1 MNHLQSETLVIDSEK
16 AHGSER
22 TLLVRGVLIRS
33 LLAKLGLPIKWL
45 FIALIW
51 FYRYTLGVFMGGS
64 CRFEPSCS
72 HYAEEALH
80 KHGALKGLYLGIRR
94 ILRCN
99 PWGPFGPDP
108 VPERENSSN

>member
-1 MNHLQSETLVIDSEK
+1 MTTPQSDPTMADSAIAISDDMK
-16 AHGSER
+16 VSER
-22 TLLVRGVLIRS
+22 TLI
-33 LLAKLGLPIKWL
+33 AKLGLPFKWI

-51 FYRYTLGVFMGGS
+51 LYRYTLGVFLGGS

-80 KHGALKGLYLGIRR
+80 KHGVFKGLYLTARR
-94 ILRCN
+94 LLKCN

-108 VPERENSSN
+108 VP

>member
-1 MNHLQSETLVIDSEK
+1 MDVSGDVNVSD
-16 AHGSER
+16 R
-22 TLLVRGVLIRS
+22 TLIS
-33 LLAKLGLPIKWL
+33 KIALPFKWA

-51 FYRYTLGVFMGGS
+51 LYRYTLGVFLGGS

-80 KHGALKGLYLGIRR
+80 KHGVLKGLYLTVRR
-94 ILRCN
+94 LLKCN

-108 VPERENSSN
+108 VP